1 MESAYQLGYRSCYRQ
16 GSLEDNPFPEDSD
29 DYDKWL
35 WGFENASN
43 EIMLSH
49 YNGSLR

>member
-1 MESAYQLGYRSCYRQ
+1 MESAYQLGYKSVYRH
-16 GSLEDNPFPEDSD
+16 GSLEDNPFPEDTD

-43 EIMLSH
+43 EITLREW
-49 YNGSLR
+49 NGHP